1 MRKDVRHGLRNLE
14 INGNLWGSAP
24 HPNSCRI
31 HYSDGSVIERPP
43 VGVCG
48 NTTSSVS
55 PSAIHLPLKGKAFV
69 KRGSRS
75 LCLPLEGKVAERSE
89 VG

>member
-1 MRKDVRHGLRNLE
+1 MRQYHLIRLAFGDPLTGAYQPGLAE
-14 INGNLWGSAP
+14 
-24 HPNSCRI
+24 NSVLRCFP
-31 HYSDGSVIERPP
+31 G
-43 VGVCG
+43 
-48 NTTSSVS
+48 
-55 PSAIHLPLKGKAFV
+55 AAALLKGKAFV